1 MYNLPHRMR
10 RLILIFWDAWL
21 RFTED
26 DGWAIASHIA
36 LTILTSLF
44 PFLIFVTAL
53 AGFFGTAGLADEA
66 ARLIFD
72 AMPAGVA
79 GPLATEVH
87 NVLTHS
93 HAGLLTVGA
102 VLAIYFA
109 SSGIEAFRTGLNRA
123 YDMRDPRPWY
133 VLRAESIL
141 YVLVGAIGLLAL
153 AVFIILAPLIWRILV
168 RLAPDLQDI
177 EPLFT
182 FGRYAIAIVV
192 LFADLLILHKLLA
205 FGRRKF
211 KEIWPGVFLTM
222 GLWLVFG
229 MAFGRYLTEF
239 TRNYVSTYAGLA
251 SVMIAVVFLYT
262 IGAIFIYGG
271 ELNAAMMRAR
281 AARGS
286 GERAPKGIT
295 ATAAKAAV
303 VEAEAEAEAGSSKKA
318 S

>member
-1 MYNLPHRMR
+1 MR

-21 RFTED
+21 RFAED

-72 AMPAGVA
+72 AMPSGVA

-93 HAGLLTVGA
+93 RAGLLTIGA

-109 SSGIEAFRTGLNRA
+109 SSGIEALRVGLNRA

-141 YVLVGAIGLLAL
+141 YVLAVAIGLLVL
-153 AVFIILAPLIWRILV
+153 SVFIVLAPFAWRIIV
-168 RLAPDLQDI
+168 RIAPDLQEI

-182 FGRYAIAIVV
+182 FGRYGIAIV
-192 LFADLLILHKLLA
+192 HKLLA
-205 FGRRKF
+205 AGRRKF

-222 GLWLVFG
+222 GLFLACG
-229 MAFGRYLTEF
+229 MAFGSYLTEF
-239 TRNYVSTYAGLA
+239 SRNYVSTYAGLA
-251 SVMIAVVFLYT
+251 SVMIAMLFLYT
-262 IGAIFIYGG
+262 LAAIFIYGG

-295 ATAAKAAV
+295 PTAADAAA
-303 VEAEAEAEAGSSKKA
+303 AEAAAEASSSQKA

>member
-1 MYNLPHRMR
+1 MR

-21 RFTED
+21 RFAED

-72 AMPAGVA
+72 AMPSGVA

-93 HAGLLTVGA
+93 RAGLLTIGA

-109 SSGIEAFRTGLNRA
+109 SSGIEALRVGLNRA
-123 YDMRDPRPWY
+123 YDTRDPRPWY

-141 YVLVGAIGLLAL
+141 YVLAVAIGLLVL
-153 AVFIILAPLIWRILV
+153 SVFIVLAPLAWRIIV
-168 RLAPDLQDI
+168 RIAPDLQEI

-182 FGRYAIAIVV
+182 FGRYGIAIVV
-192 LFADLLILHKLLA
+192 LFADLVILHKLLA
-205 FGRRKF
+205 AGRRKF

-222 GLWLVFG
+222 GLFLACG
-229 MAFGRYLTEF
+229 MAFGSYLTEF
-239 TRNYVSTYAGLA
+239 SRNYVSTYAGLA
-251 SVMIAVVFLYT
+251 SVMIAMLFLYT
-262 IGAIFIYGG
+262 LAAIFIYGG

-295 ATAAKAAV
+295 PAAADAA
-303 VEAEAEAEAGSSKKA
+303 AAEAGSSQKA

>member
-1 MYNLPHRMR
+1 MR

-21 RFTED
+21 RFAED

-72 AMPAGVA
+72 AMPSGVA

-93 HAGLLTVGA
+93 RAGLLTIGA

-109 SSGIEAFRTGLNRA
+109 SSGIEALRVGLNRA

-141 YVLVGAIGLLAL
+141 YVLAVAIGLLVL
-153 AVFIILAPLIWRILV
+153 SVFIVLAPLAWRIIV
-168 RLAPDLQDI
+168 RIAPDLQEI

-182 FGRYAIAIVV
+182 FGRYGIAIVV
-192 LFADLLILHKLLA
+192 LFADLVILHKLLA
-205 FGRRKF
+205 AGRRKF

-222 GLWLVFG
+222 GLFLACG
-229 MAFGRYLTEF
+229 MAFGSYLTEF
-239 TRNYVSTYAGLA
+239 SRNYVSTYAGLA
-251 SVMIAVVFLYT
+251 SVMIAMLFLYT
-262 IGAIFIYGG
+262 LAAIFIYGG

-295 ATAAKAAV
+295 PTAADAAA
-303 VEAEAEAEAGSSKKA
+303 AEAAAEASSSQKA

>member
-1 MYNLPHRMR
+1 MR
-10 RLILIFWDAWL
+10 RLALLLWDAWL

-53 AGFFGTAGLADEA
+53 AGFFDSAGLADEA

-72 AMPAGVA
+72 AMPSGVA

-93 HAGLLTVGA
+93 HAGLLTIGA

-109 SSGIEAFRTGLNRA
+109 SSGIEALRVGLNRA
-123 YDMRDPRPWY
+123 YDVRDQRPWY

-153 AVFIILAPLIWRILV
+153 AVFIVLAPLAWRIMV
-168 RLAPDLQDI
+168 RIAPDLQDI

-182 FGRYAIAIVV
+182 FGRYIIATVI
-192 LFADLLILHKLLA
+192 LFADLMILHKLLA
-205 FGRRKF
+205 AGRRKF
-211 KEIWPGVFLTM
+211 KQIWPGVFLTI
-222 GLWLVFG
+222 GLFLVVG
-229 MAFGRYLTEF
+229 VAFGRYLNEF
-239 TRNYVSTYAGLA
+239 SRNYVSTYAGLA

-262 IGAIFIYGG
+262 LAAIFIFGG
-271 ELNAAMMRAR
+271 ELNAALMRAR

-286 GERAPKGIT
+286 GEHAPKGIT
-295 ATAAKAAV
+295 PTAAGTPESIE
-303 VEAEAEAEAGSSKKA
+303 EAKKA

>member
-1 MYNLPHRMR
+1 MR
-10 RLILIFWDAWL
+10 KVILIFWDAFL

-53 AGFFGTAGLADEA
+53 AGFFGTTALSDEA

-87 NVLTHS
+87 NVLTQ
-93 HAGLLTVGA
+93 ARGGLLTIGA
-102 VLAIYFA
+102 VLAIYFS
-109 SSGIEAFRTGLNRA
+109 SSGIEALRVGLNRA

-141 YVLVGAIGLLAL
+141 YVLAGAIGLLAL
-153 AVFIILAPLIWRILV
+153 SVFIVLAPLAWRIAV
-168 RLAPDLQDI
+168 RIAPDLQDI
-177 EPLFT
+177 EPIFT
-182 FGRYAIAIVV
+182 FGRYGIAIVV
-192 LFADLLILHKLLA
+192 LFADLLVLHKLLA
-205 FGRRKF
+205 AGRRKF

-239 TRNYVSTYAGLA
+239 ARNYVSTYAGLA

-262 IGAIFIYGG
+262 VAAIFIFGG

-295 ATAAKAAV
+295 PTAAAVAEVAAQAEAQKAA
-303 VEAEAEAEAGSSKKA
+303 SKRA

>member
-1 MYNLPHRMR
+1 VYNLLHRMR

-141 YVLVGAIGLLAL
+141 YVLVGAIGLLVL

-192 LFADLLILHKLLA
+192 LFADLMILHKLLA

-222 GLWLVFG
+222 GLWLMVG
-229 MAFGRYLTEF
+229 MAFGRYLAEF

-262 IGAIFIYGG
+262 LAAIFIYGG

-295 ATAAKAAV
+295 PTAAQAAA
-303 VEAEAEAEAGSSKKA
+303 AEAEAEASSSKA

>member
-1 MYNLPHRMR
+1 MR

-21 RFTED
+21 RFAED

-66 ARLIFD
+66 AQLILD
-72 AMPAGVA
+72 AMPSGVA
-79 GPLATEVH
+79 GPLAAEVH

-93 HAGLLTVGA
+93 RAGLLTVGA

-109 SSGIEAFRTGLNRA
+109 SSGIEALRVGLNRA

-153 AVFIILAPLIWRILV
+153 AVFIVLAPLAWRIIL
-168 RLAPDLQDI
+168 RIAPDLQDI
-177 EPLFT
+177 EPIFT
-182 FGRYAIAIVV
+182 FGRYGIATVI
-192 LFADLLILHKLLA
+192 LFADLMILHKLLA
-205 FGRRKF
+205 AGRRKF

-222 GLWLVFG
+222 GLFLLFG
-229 MAFGRYLTEF
+229 MAFGTYLAEF
-239 TRNYVSTYAGLA
+239 ARNYVSTYAGLA
-251 SVMIAVVFLYT
+251 SVMITVVFLYT
-262 IGAIFIYGG
+262 LGAIFIYGG

-286 GERAPKGIT
+286 GERPPKGIT
-295 ATAAKAAV
+295 PTAANAA
-303 VEAEAEAEAGSSKKA
+303 AAAADASSSKKA

>member
-1 MYNLPHRMR
+1 LN
-10 RLILIFWDAWL
+10 RLRLSLELLAIASTRFVLHDAC
-21 RFTED
+21 
-26 DGWAIASHIA
+26 AIASHIA
-36 LTILTSLF
+36 LSVLTSLF

-53 AGFFGTAGLADEA
+53 AGFFGSAGLADEA

-72 AMPAGVA
+72 AMPSGVA

-93 HAGLLTVGA
+93 HAGLLTIGA

-109 SSGIEAFRTGLNRA
+109 SSGIEALRVGLNRA

-141 YVLVGAIGLLAL
+141 YVLVGAIGLLVL
-153 AVFIILAPLIWRILV
+153 SVFIILAPLIWRILV

-177 EPLFT
+177 EPIFT
-182 FGRYAIAIVV
+182 FGRYGIAIVV
-192 LFADLLILHKLLA
+192 LFADLMILHKLLA
-205 FGRRKF
+205 AGRRKF
-211 KEIWPGVFLTM
+211 NEIWPGVFLTM

-229 MAFGRYLTEF
+229 IAFGRYLTEF

-251 SVMIAVVFLYT
+251 SVMIAVVFLYAVA
-262 IGAIFIYGG
+262 AIFIFGG

-295 ATAAKAAV
+295 PTAADA
-303 VEAEAEAEAGSSKKA
+303 AEAGSKKA

>member
-1 MYNLPHRMR
+1 MYNLLHSMR

-109 SSGIEAFRTGLNRA
+109 SSGIEAFRIGLNRA

-141 YVLVGAIGLLAL
+141 YVLVGAIGLLVL

-168 RLAPDLQDI
+168 RLVPDLQDI

-192 LFADLLILHKLLA
+192 LFADLMILHKLLA

-262 IGAIFIYGG
+262 LAAIFIYGG

-295 ATAAKAAV
+295 PTAADAAAAGAA
-303 VEAEAEAEAGSSKKA
+303 AEASSTKA